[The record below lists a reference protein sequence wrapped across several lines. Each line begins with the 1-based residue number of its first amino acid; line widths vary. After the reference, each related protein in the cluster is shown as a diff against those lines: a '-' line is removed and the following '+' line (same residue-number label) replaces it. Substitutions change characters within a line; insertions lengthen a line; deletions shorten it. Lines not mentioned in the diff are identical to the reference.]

1 VKKTHKSSFQAFRR
15 IIAWILAQPTL
26 MALPMM
32 AAFIA
37 QFEAVLDELSGSAA
51 GQDSHFRLAKGV
63 TAEKGGIKRD
73 VMDQMRLVASVA
85 AISIPDVVKVT
96 AALQM
101 PSRKADAEG
110 LVTAGIA
117 MADAAETHQAA
128 LVKQGLVPDAIT
140 QLRASAAQFKAAIDS
155 RGQLVAQRRGATA
168 EVGVQ
173 LATAR
178 KLVDAIAILVT
189 RGLRDDP
196 SKLAEWTQLKRVT
209 QKPGGRA
216 TTVNQPPVVSQAPA
230 AEPASAADS
239 TSDDSKVAAEIQAPA
254 TPVPAVETEEVN
266 AA

>member
-1 VKKTHKSSFQAFRR
+1 VKQAHKSAFQAFRR
-15 IIAWILAQPTL
+15 IVAWIVAQPTL

-37 QFEAVLDELSGSAA
+37 QFEAVLDGLSGSAA
-51 GQDSHFRLAKGV
+51 AQDTHLRLGKGV
-63 TAEKGGIKRD
+63 TAEKRGIKRD
-73 VMDQMRLVASVA
+73 VIDHMRLVANVA

-101 PSRKADAEG
+101 PSRKADTEG

-196 SKLAEWTQLKRVT
+196 SKLAEWTQLKRIT
-209 QKPGGRA
+209 QKPGGRV
-216 TTVNQPPVVSQAPA
+216 TPVNQAPA
-230 AEPASAADS
+230 A
-239 TSDDSKVAAEIQAPA
+239 AEAPA
-254 TPVPAVETEEVN
+254 DTEAPAASTAPAATRAPVTPVPSVGTEEVN